1 MTEPDLPA
9 WWGEAAD
16 KRVQNRRSAQKER
29 KVAKE
34 TGGRVQAGSGSSW
47 SAPRE
52 IVTDEAMIQHKY
64 TDAKGYR
71 LDSAE
76 WEEIRTDALQAGRE
90 PAMIVE
96 FTRTGR
102 RLLITEMQE

>member
-1 MTEPDLPA
+1 MSDLPA

-47 SAPRE
+47 RAPQDV
-52 IVTDEAMIQHKY
+52 VTDEEMIQHKY

-71 LDSAE
+71 LTVEE
-76 WEEIRTDALQAGRE
+76 WEVVRRDALQAGRE

-102 RLLITEMQE
+102 RLLITEMPE